1 MQRIKAILLL
11 TVITLGLAGAASAAK
26 KSCCASADCCASCDG
41 CKK

>member
-1 MQRIKAILLL
+1 MERIRAMLLL
-11 TVITLGLAGAASAAK
+11 AVIALGLAGATRAA

>member
-11 TVITLGLAGAASAAK
+11 AVITLGLAGAANAA

>member
-1 MQRIKAILLL
+1 MRRIRATLLL
-11 TVITLGLAGAASAAK
+11 AVIALGLAGAASAA